1 MSEKAETQGKKQL
14 LLRLSPELWE
24 KINQWSQEEFRSVNG
39 QIEYMLSEAVKK
51 KYGKRGSIK
60 ESEKSTSKT

>member
-1 MSEKAETQGKKQL
+1 MSEKAETRDKKQL

-24 KINQWSQEEFRSVNG
+24 KINQWSEEEFRSVNG

-51 KYGKRGSIK
+51 KYGKRSITK
-60 ESEKSTSKT
+60 ESGKSTE